1 MSRHCFTYGSLM
13 CTDIMFGVAGLAL
26 QHEAAILRGHRRHPV
41 RGEAYPGMVPA
52 AGAQVAG
59 VLYRDVPPAALVRLD
74 AFEGEQYLRLTVKVE
89 LASGRI
95 EDADTYVFRPEF
107 AHLLVAGEW
116 DFDSFLGEGKQ
127 RFERQYLGF
136 GRV

>member
-1 MSRHCFTYGSLM
+1 M
-13 CTDIMFGVAGLAL
+13 CSDIMFGVAGLVL
-26 QHEAAILRGHRRHPV
+26 EYEAAILHGHRRHPV

-52 AGAQVAG
+52 AGAHVAG
-59 VLYRDVPPAALVRLD
+59 VLYRNVPSTALARLD
-74 AFEGEQYLRLTVKVE
+74 AFEGEQYLRLQVKVE
-89 LASGRI
+89 LADGRI

-116 DFDSFLGEGKQ
+116 DFDGFLAEGKQ